1 MNSQEKFDKKRLAAW
16 NYRII
21 RDFRSKTQDDV
32 VKETGILKQNVSI
45 WENLKGNPGQEFID
59 QLSEYFKVSKETFY
73 RENLTKEYLETHFSG
88 EKPTSVEK
96 TSDNSEK
103 EAALRAAYKTVKEG
117 NTEYVLIPMKVLDK
131 TQLVSIEEL
140 AEKNRELE
148 RKNGQI
154 DFYQNQIGRLLENL
168 ELTPKPANTK
178 KSKE

>member
-1 MNSQEKFDKKRLAAW
+1 MSKTIPENLLTISDRINKVLTDKGLVKEDGTPNYAEAERLAGIKGTVLSKVVQRNGSLGDYNKEKFLRTFHVTPSWFDAGVG
-16 NYRII
+16 NIY
-21 RDFRSKTQDDV
+21 DENHTQVD
-32 VKETGILKQNVSI
+32 
-45 WENLKGNPGQEFID
+45 
-59 QLSEYFKVSKETFY
+59 
-73 RENLTKEYLETHFSG
+73 
-88 EKPTSVEK
+88 K